1 MKKFLKV
8 VGWITAALVVAFL
21 VVPFLIPFESSG
33 TKSYRDAAGADAEF
47 VQAGGVDVHV
57 EQTSYTGDCGCNA
70 PLIILM
76 HGFGAST
83 YSWRDVIEPLSEYGE
98 VLGYD
103 RPAFGFTERPT
114 EWTGANPYGFEGN
127 FQILDDLITQ
137 FGAGRDVVLVGH
149 SAGGQLAAEY
159 ARLNPTNVAALVLV
173 DPAILTTGGTPSGL
187 DWLWGIPQIDRLG
200 PILVGG
206 IASSGMDLLRESY
219 ADQSMLTDAVIA
231 GYRAPLT
238 VVGWEEGFWNF
249 STAPRTNE
257 LSSNL
262 ADVSMPV
269 LLITGDADTVVPTAD
284 TVALNSMFAE
294 SRLAVIDGAG
304 HLPQEEKPADFMV
317 GYGQHWEWLVSSMNT
332 VGD

>member
-8 VGWITAALVVAFL
+8 VAWIMGVLLAAFL

-33 TKSYRDAAGADAEF
+33 TKTYREAAGADAEF
-47 VQAGGVDVHV
+47 VDANGLDVHV
-57 EQTSYTGDCGCNA
+57 ERQSYTGDCGCDA
-70 PLIILM
+70 PLILLM

-83 YSWRDVIEPLSEYGE
+83 YSWRDVIEPLGGYGE
-98 VLGYD
+98 VVAYD

-114 EWTGANPYGFEGN
+114 EWTGTNPYGFAGN
-127 FQILDDLITQ
+127 FEILDALISE
-137 FGAGRDVVLVGH
+137 FGDGREVVLVGH

-159 ARLNPTNVAALVLV
+159 ARLNPSRVSALVLV
-173 DPAILTTGGTPSGL
+173 DPAILTTGGASDGL

-219 ADQSMLTDAVIA
+219 ADQSMITDDVLA

-238 VVGWEEGFWNF
+238 ITGWEEAFWNF
-249 STAPRTNE
+249 STAPRTNQ
-257 LSSNL
+257 LVDNL
-262 ADVSMPV
+262 DDVSMPV

-284 TVALNSMFAE
+284 TIALNSLF
-294 SRLAVIDGAG
+294 SDSQLVVIDNSA
-304 HLPQEEKPADFMV
+304 HLPQEEKPADFMA
-317 GYGQHWEWLVSSMNT
+317 GIAAHWNHLVR
-332 VGD
+332 